1 MSNENY
7 MLKSFVNSM
16 IKLERYDDLL
26 DLLTQESP
34 YTTDSVSNIPKAREE
49 IEQYSYAVDHIRF
62 LKKFGETDQ
71 VVVDEDGKVYQWYI
85 NYFDKWL
92 KNGVKGLEENEVE
105 NYLKDHPFP

>member
-1 MSNENY
+1 
-7 MLKSFVNSM
+7 MLKNFVNNM

-62 LKKFGETDQ
+62 LKKFGHTDELMI
-71 VVVDEDGKVYQWYI
+71 DKDGRAYRWNI
-85 NYFDKWL
+85 DYFDKWL
-92 KNGVKGLEENEVE
+92 ENGVKGLEENEVE
-105 NYLKDHPFP
+105 SYLKDYPFP